1 MSIIQQALS
10 DQQGTNSR
18 LEQQLSSTDERTSE
32 LKTLINGADGNSG
45 LLSRLA
51 SLESKL
57 ETSSEDITRLQKS
70 FEETRHLVLKVALLI
85 GAGASAGTAGIQKL
99 LAVLGG

>member
-1 MSIIQQALS
+1 
-10 DQQGTNSR
+10 

-57 ETSSEDITRLQKS
+57 ET
-70 FEETRHLVLKVALLI
+70 
-85 GAGASAGTAGIQKL
+85 
-99 LAVLGG
+99 